1 MLVQVKSEQ
10 MVKGYTYSATPH
22 KICEM
27 KDFIHQ
33 ALLRQ
38 TAYIFQQISTVSEI
52 LLAHN
57 GPFSVDECNNHEY
70 G

>member
-1 MLVQVKSEQ
+1 MLVKVRSEQ
-10 MVKGYTYSATPH
+10 MVKGYTYSATPD

-27 KDFIHQ
+27 KDFIQ
-33 ALLRQ
+33 QSLLRQ
-38 TAYIFQQISTVSEI
+38 TTYISQKISTVLEI

-57 GPFSVDECNNHEY
+57 GPFRVDECNNPKY